1 MPAIPFPVRPLDAVL
16 SDPSPALRTGPVA
29 LVFDEDGVA
38 LAETLEHLAA
48 KGARAILLF
57 SYVERPLP
65 VRLAEVVIPVTPRP
79 HVPERVFDEIN
90 RVIAALPGVWLHYCY
105 NAEFLIYPFCE
116 TRSIGEMLAFH
127 AEERRDAM
135 LTYAIDLYPG
145 DLARA
150 PDGVDLA
157 DCWLDRSG
165 YYALQRKS
173 AEGAPL
179 DRQWDFHGGLRWRF
193 EEHVPEDRRRLD
205 RIGLFRA
212 APGLTIRPD
221 HTMSEAEYNTVS
233 CPWHHNLTA
242 AVCSFRVA
250 KALRRNPGSRAAI
263 TAFRWHNS
271 VRFDWSSQM
280 LMDLGLMEP
289 GQWF

>member
-16 SDPSPALRTGPVA
+16 SDPPPALRTGPVA

-65 VRLAEVVIPVTPRP
+65 VCLAEVVIPVTPRP

-280 LMDLGLMEP
+280 LMDLGLM
-289 GQWF
+289 

>member
-16 SDPSPALRTGPVA
+16 SDPPPALRTGPVA

>member
-1 MPAIPFPVRPLDAVL
+1 MPAIPLPVRPLDAVL
-16 SDPSPALRTGPVA
+16 SDPPPALRTGPVA

-38 LAETLEHLAA
+38 LVETLEHLAA
-48 KGARAILLF
+48 KGARSILLF
-57 SYVERPLP
+57 SCVERPLP

-173 AEGAPL
+173 PEGAPL

-263 TAFRWHNS
+263 TAFRWHNA